1 MIVLQ
6 HNGTIYVAKS
16 CWGFRDVAAR
26 NAGVPDVENIPMW
39 HPGKRKNRLI
49 AVSSVGR
56 VVDIL
61 RYEHIFPSTLDPKH
75 LVLESYERVYDLVD
89 RFGICHEGNIRARIV
104 FAEDDKAYV
113 VYGDGSHIEVE
124 NIHTDCYA
132 DDAIMALY
140 DLKGVED
147 PYTFFREAY
156 RTVEQISRY
165 LMFPVMVMNT
175 KNNKIEVINR

>member
-16 CWGFRDVAAR
+16 CWGFRDTAAR
-26 NAGVPDVENIPMW
+26 SAGIPDVENIPMW

-49 AVSSVGR
+49 AVSSAGR

-61 RYEHIFPSTLDPKH
+61 RYENIFPSILDPKH
-75 LVLESYERVYDLVD
+75 LVLESYEKMYALAD
-89 RFGICHEGNIRARIV
+89 RFGICRNGSMRTRTI
-104 FAEDDKAYV
+104 FAEDGRAYV
-113 VYGDGSHIEVE
+113 VYSDGSHIEVE
-124 NIHTDCYA
+124 NIHTDCLA

-140 DLKGVED
+140 DLKGVSD
-147 PYTFFREAY
+147 PYTFLREAY